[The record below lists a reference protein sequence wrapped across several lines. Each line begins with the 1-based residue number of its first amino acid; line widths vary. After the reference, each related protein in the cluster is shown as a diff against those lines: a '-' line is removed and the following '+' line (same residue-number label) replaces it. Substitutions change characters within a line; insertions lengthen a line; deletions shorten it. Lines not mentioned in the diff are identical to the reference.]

1 MPYQPR
7 TSSPAADEH
16 PSTAAPDQSPH
27 TSGDNRVMASA
38 SRRTFEEQVDRL
50 LAAADDF
57 GALFRFRT
65 VRDLAHSDAINR
77 LARCDLARDEL
88 ILTFPDGRR
97 EGFDLGPGGLD
108 RLVEAGIVRRCSPM

>member
-1 MPYQPR
+1 
-7 TSSPAADEH
+7 
-16 PSTAAPDQSPH
+16 
-27 TSGDNRVMASA
+27 MASG
-38 SRRTFEEQVDRL
+38 SRRTFEEQIDRL
-50 LAAADDF
+50 LAAADDC

-77 LARCDLARDEL
+77 PARCDLARDEL

-97 EGFDLGPGGLD
+97 EGFDLGSGGLD

>member
-1 MPYQPR
+1 
-7 TSSPAADEH
+7 
-16 PSTAAPDQSPH
+16 
-27 TSGDNRVMASA
+27 MASG

-50 LAAADDF
+50 LAAADAC

-65 VRDLAHSDAINR
+65 VRDLARPDANNR
-77 LARCDLARDEL
+77 QARHDFVRDEL

-97 EGFDLGPGGLD
+97 EGFDLGSGGLD